1 MSINNEGFSYDDYV
15 PGDDCYTMSC
25 DNCGAE
31 LFDSARFVFEN
42 GCAEF
47 DSLIRVAKR
56 EGWRFTKDESG
67 EWYHYCPSC
76 AKRLNLRI
84 GPSAAQDFEGVGSQ

>member
-1 MSINNEGFSYDDYV
+1 MSINNEGFSYDDYAAV
-15 PGDDCYTMSC
+15 EDSYTMSC

-31 LFDSARFVFEN
+31 LLDGYGFGLFD
-42 GCAEF
+42 
-47 DSLIRVAKR
+47 DLIEIAKR

-84 GPSAAQDFEGVGSQ
+84 GPSAAQDFEGVT